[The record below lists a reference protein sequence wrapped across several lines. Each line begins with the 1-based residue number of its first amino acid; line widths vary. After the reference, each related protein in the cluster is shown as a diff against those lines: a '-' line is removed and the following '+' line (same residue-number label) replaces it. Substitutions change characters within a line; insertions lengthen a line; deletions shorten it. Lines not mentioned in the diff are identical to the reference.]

1 MSNFT
6 IDELLYGKDDT
17 QHIVNLEVKDDDV
30 HIYTEKDGKVEL
42 ETYPM
47 EYFILSA
54 ANHKNMDRLDG
65 NLFFEYRW
73 STEDGDEFKAKKN
86 KIYGQREQYW
96 FPYNVREMAMLN
108 DGMTYFKGLQ
118 PEEVSILSFDI
129 EAEGLKRYKNSE
141 VYCIANTFRSK
152 GKITRKV
159 FREDEF
165 KNSKEMIDEWCS
177 WVRTLDPTFMCG
189 ANIYIYDLP
198 YLDHVFRMQGGDGL
212 HLGRDNS
219 VMAVPKNPS
228 QFRFDGSRTIPYK
241 KCRIFGR
248 EIVDTWFL
256 SMRYDIGREFP
267 SYGLKPVIEHL
278 GLVKKDRVFYDAS
291 KVKEGWAIPEE
302 REKIVEYCRFDG
314 DDALALYDLMIPAY
328 FALTRYLPM
337 TLEDV
342 LVSASGAQL
351 NNLMIRSYLMKGHSI
366 PTPSDQV
373 NFQGAFSYGKPGVHK
388 NVFKIDLASL
398 YPNIMRQFKISDPDK
413 DVLNHLLLFVDYMTN
428 ERLKNKRLYKETG
441 DEYYN
446 ALQAAQKI
454 IINSFYGFQG
464 APGLH
469 FNYFHGASEVTRH
482 GREILN
488 HAALYLCGS
497 EFYIKDGEKATSSR
511 VIEDDS
517 EFSIVNA
524 DTDSISFVKV
534 DGKKFTPEETEDIVD
549 EINEVCDEDFG
560 EFIRYEDDGLFDTF
574 VVLKTKNYAMKKN
587 KAYVKKGKSPYSY
600 KGSSIKDKK
609 AEPALIQYKKD
620 ILHLFLDKKQD
631 HFIDLYRDTILR
643 TLEIGTEDEPIE
655 SWANKKTITK
665 AVLQN
670 DDKTGRDVREA
681 CKDIEIQL
689 EDKIQIYKTN
699 EDNLKLTKNYD
710 NDHNAMHYISRV
722 YACTD
727 IFKNIIDMNLIPK
740 YSNAGNKE
748 LLKKLIGEKDD

>member
-1 MSNFT
+1 MTDFT

-30 HIYTEKDGKVEL
+30 YIYTEVNGKVEV

-54 ANHKNMDRLDG
+54 TNHNNMDRLTG
-65 NLFFEYRW
+65 NLFFEYKW
-73 STEDGDEFKAKKN
+73 TTEDGGEFKEKKN

-108 DGMTYFKGLQ
+108 DGLTYFKGLQ

-152 GKITRKV
+152 GKTIRKM
-159 FREDEF
+159 FREDEY

-177 WVRTLDPTFMCG
+177 WVRTLDPTFICG

-198 YLDHVFRMQGGDGL
+198 YLDHVYRLQGGDGL

-219 VMAVPKNPS
+219 LMTVPKNPS

-267 SYGLKPVIEHL
+267 SYGLKPIIEHL
-278 GLVKKDRVFYDAS
+278 GMVKKGRVFYDAS

-302 REKIVEYCRFDG
+302 REKIVEYCKFDG

-366 PTPSDQV
+366 PMPSDQV

-388 NVFKIDLASL
+388 NVFKIDVASL
-398 YPNIMRQFKISDPDK
+398 YPSIMRQYKIYDPDK
-413 DVLNHLLLFVDYMTN
+413 DPLKHLLTFVDIFTD
-428 ERLKNKRLYKETG
+428 ERLENKRLYKETG

-454 IINSFYGFQG
+454 VINSFYGFLG
-464 APGLH
+464 ASGLH

-482 GREILN
+482 GRAILN
-488 HAALYLCGS
+488 HAALYYCGG
-497 EFYIKDGEKATSSR
+497 EFYIKDGDKAVSFKQ
-511 VIEDDS
+511 IDDDND
-517 EFSIVNA
+517 FIICNA
-524 DTDSISFVKV
+524 DTDSISFVKTT
-534 DGKKFTPEETEDIVD
+534 GKKFESEERIELVD
-549 EINEVCDEDFG
+549 EINDVCQEEMGDM
-560 EFIRYEDDGLFDTF
+560 IIWEDDGLYDVM
-574 VVLKTKNYAMKKN
+574 VVLKTKNYALKKC
-587 KAYVKKGKSPYSY
+587 KADTKKGKSPYSY

-609 AEPALIQYKKD
+609 AEPTLIQYKKD

-631 HFIDLYRDTILR
+631 QFIDLYRDTILR
-643 TLEIGTEDEPIE
+643 TLDIGTDKEPIE
-655 SWANKKTITK
+655 LWANRKTITK
-665 AVLQN
+665 AVLNN
-670 DDKTGRDVREA
+670 DDKIARDVREA

-689 EDKIQIYKTN
+689 EDKINIYKTN
-699 EDNLKLTKNYD
+699 EGNLKLIDNYD
-710 NDHNAMHYISRV
+710 NDHDAMHYISRV
-722 YACTD
+722 YASTN
-727 IFKNIIDMNLIPK
+727 IFENIIDMDLIPK
-740 YSNAGNKE
+740 YSNAGNKD
-748 LLKKLIGEKDD
+748 LLAKLIGEKDE